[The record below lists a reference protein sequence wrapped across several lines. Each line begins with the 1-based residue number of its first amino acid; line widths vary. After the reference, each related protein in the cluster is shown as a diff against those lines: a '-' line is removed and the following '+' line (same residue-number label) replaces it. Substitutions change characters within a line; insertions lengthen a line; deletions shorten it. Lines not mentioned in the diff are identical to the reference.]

1 MNISFIPMALMQM
14 LIWTHCLNY
23 SYQIM
28 VSINANCVTA
38 RPPPSLSHPP
48 AQPHVRFDA
57 SKLHVLFQ
65 TFLQSIYLLLLIHLD
80 LMGVRYIRCFF
91 FNFVCLGKDLSI
103 QYIIGESYTLSFSP
117 RKDYN
122 YWLKNL
128 EFLTEIYIYRISAKT
143 Y

>member
-38 RPPPSLSHPP
+38 RPP
-48 AQPHVRFDA
+48 
-57 SKLHVLFQ
+57 
-65 TFLQSIYLLLLIHLD
+65 LLITSPRAAPRSFWCEQASRFISNVLAI
-80 LMGVRYIRCFF
+80 YISIALNPLRFNGCQIYKVFF

>member
-1 MNISFIPMALMQM
+1 M

-48 AQPHVRFDA
+48 AQPPLLITSPAQPHVRFDA

-65 TFLQSIYLLLLIHLD
+65 MFLQSIYLLLLIHLD
-80 LMGVRYIRCFF
+80 LMGVRYIRFIF
-91 FNFVCLGKDLSI
+91 LNFVCFGKDLSI

-122 YWLKNL
+122 YWLKNP